1 MTSANVFIYSFP
13 GVFVMMRA
21 SLMTVFLTAATSAAQ
36 AAPAPPD
43 APKLIRLAP
52 QSTAKQ
58 VGAFHYRLLPD
69 PLDRTPGNAAP
80 LWRLAGDA
88 FREAENKRRMTIP
101 EFDWSG
107 QTPLKDLPRKEVREL
122 LGRYGAALRLARQ
135 AACREHCDWEMPPL
149 TLQSVQEF
157 LPLETLNRS
166 RSLAALLG
174 IQYRLQLVEGRFEE
188 AAETLQTGFALAYH
202 LCESDLMLQDLVGI
216 AIASIMVGRVE
227 EWLQTPG
234 SPNLYWTLTALPR
247 PLGKVRRSI
256 EHELNTFPRSF
267 PRLRRLRKETLS
279 EQQADD
285 LLQEVFG
292 GLCKVVEDVPKP
304 LQWLRNLSAAKL
316 TAEMYPAARKHLLDG
331 GCTAKEIDKLP
342 KAQVVLL
349 HCIHEYDQERDDVL
363 KALALPPWQGSPL
376 MDQMMQ
382 KYRAAGKSGDT
393 IFNTILALLMPAIVK
408 THEASVRLERYIAG
422 LRGAE
427 ALRLYAA
434 THKGKVPAKWSDITA
449 IPLPVDPATG
459 KGFDEFYQ
467 VKDGRAILE
476 VAAPPGQPV
485 VVGRRYELVPP
496 VEQKKDR

>member
-1 MTSANVFIYSFP
+1 
-13 GVFVMMRA
+13 MMRA
-21 SLMTVFLTAATSAAQ
+21 SLMMVFLTTAASAAQ
-36 AAPAPPD
+36 TAPAPAD

-52 QSTAKQ
+52 QSATKQ
-58 VGAFHYRLLPD
+58 IGAFHYRLLPD

-88 FREAENKRRMTIP
+88 FQDAYKRDKTTSQ
-101 EFDWSG
+101 EFNRAS
-107 QTPLKDLPRKEVREL
+107 QTPIKDLPRKEVREL
-122 LGRYGAALRLARQ
+122 LVRFSAAFRLARQ

-149 TLQSVQEF
+149 TLQSVQEL
-157 LPLETLNRS
+157 LPLEMIQRC

-174 IQYRLQLVEGRFEE
+174 IQYRLQLVEGRFED
-188 AAETLQTGFALAYH
+188 AAETLQTGFALAHH
-202 LCESDLMLQDLVGI
+202 LCESDVMIQSLVGI
-216 AIASIMVGRVE
+216 AIAAIMVGHVE

-234 SPNLYWTLTALPR
+234 SPNLYWALTALPR

-256 EHELNTFPRSF
+256 EHELNTFSRSF
-267 PRLRRLRKETLS
+267 PRLRRLSKEKLS

-285 LLQEVFG
+285 LLQEVFS
-292 GLCKVVEDVPKP
+292 GLCKGVEDVPKP

-316 TAEMYPAARKHLLDG
+316 TAEMYPAARKYLLEG
-331 GCTAKEIDKLP
+331 GRAAKEIDRLP

-349 HCIHEYDQERDDVL
+349 HCVHEYDRERDDVL

-376 MDQMMQ
+376 MDQIMQ
-382 KYRAAGKSGDT
+382 KYRAGIKSGDT

-408 THEASVRLERYIAG
+408 THAASVRLERYIAG

-449 IPLPVDPATG
+449 LPLPVDPATG

-467 VKDGRAILE
+467 AKDGRAILE
-476 VAAPPGQPV
+476 VPAPPGQPV
-485 VVGRRYELVPP
+485 VVGRRYELAPP
-496 VEQKKDR
+496 VDPKKDR